1 MSIIYETSGRARE
14 YFELAAN
21 LYTGCEHACRYCYG
35 ADVTRKD
42 PKKFFGPAVPRKT
55 GGHGP
60 IEPILV
66 ELEGDATRLARK
78 KETRHILLSFVTDPY
93 QPAEEEFQLTRRAI
107 HILHD
112 WDLAVAILTKGG
124 FRATRDFDLLTKDD
138 CFGVSLTFLDPR
150 RSRIWEPGAALPIDR
165 MKSLEDAHAR
175 GIPTWVSLEP
185 VIDPAESLAL
195 IEATA
200 KFVDVFKVGTLN
212 YSNKLPPELQDQV
225 RGIDW
230 KNFARN
236 AVIMLDSLGA
246 NYYIKKD
253 LARYIGKPE
262 GIRKG
267 NLPK

>member
-42 PKKFFGPAVPRKT
+42 PKEFFRKARARDWV
-55 GGHGP
+55 
-60 IEPILV
+60 LLQ
-66 ELEGDATRLARK
+66 LEKDAARLFRK
-78 KETRHILLSFVTDPY
+78 YETRHILLSFVTDPY
-93 QPAEEEFQLTRRAI
+93 QPLEVEANVTRRAI
-107 HILHD
+107 DILHKAG
-112 WDLAVAILTKGG
+112 LGVAILTKGG
-124 FRATRDFDLLTKDD
+124 FRATRDFDMLTRADI
-138 CFGVSLTFLDPR
+138 FGVTLTFMDPR
-150 RSRIWEPGAALPIDR
+150 RSRTWEPGAALPIDR
-165 MKSLEDAHAR
+165 MLSLDDAHKR

-212 YSNKLPPELQDQV
+212 YPNKLPWELRDQV

-236 AVIMLDSLGA
+236 AVLLLDRLGK

-253 LARYIGKPE
+253 LAKYIGKPE
-262 GIRKG
+262 GMTKG
-267 NLPK
+267 NVPT

>member
-21 LYTGCEHACRYCYG
+21 LYSGCGHACQYCYG

-42 PKKFFGPAVPRKT
+42 PKESFGNPRPRD
-55 GGHGP
+55 GV
-60 IEPILV
+60 LLQ
-66 ELEGDATRLARK
+66 LEKDAARLARK
-78 KETRHILLSFVTDPY
+78 FETRHVLLSFVTDPY

-107 HILHD
+107 QILHKNGI
-112 WDLAVAILTKGG
+112 AVAILTKGG
-124 FRATRDFDLLTKDD
+124 FRATRDFDLLTNLDL
-138 CFGVSLTFLDPR
+138 FGVTLTFVHPN
-150 RSRIWEPGAALPIDR
+150 RSRTWEPGAAFPIDR
-165 MKSLEDAHAR
+165 IRSLEMAKER
-175 GIPTWVSLEP
+175 GILTWVSLEP
-185 VIDPAESLAL
+185 VIDPGESLAL

-200 KFVDVFKVGTLN
+200 GFVDHYKVGTLN
-212 YSNKLPPELQDQV
+212 YSSKLPWKLKDKV
-225 RGIDW
+225 RRIDW

-236 AVIMLDSLGA
+236 VVLLLDGLGA

-267 NLPK
+267 DMKQWI